1 MMNDTA
7 KKVMAPAMSLL
18 MVAGAGAAAVVPA
31 LGAQQAVAAPAAAA
45 VQAQAGAVAPT
56 TQTFAQVM
64 DVVGCFAYDQLAT
77 TPAIDISSVFAKAAA
92 ALCASA
98 PEYGLTCAC
107 GALQVTAPGA
117 SLEATVPD
125 LATEDEASSY
135 TLKCACASNV
145 AGGGAVANADVSG
158 VSLAGVAK
166 AAGAR

>member
-18 MVAGAGAAAVVPA
+18 MVAGAGAAAAVPA

-92 ALCASA
+92 ALCAST

-107 GALQVTAPGA
+107 AALQVTAPGT
-117 SLEATVPD
+117 SLQAAVPD
-125 LATEDEASSY
+125 LAAGDETSSY

>member
-1 MMNDTA
+1 MMNDSA

-31 LGAQQAVAAPAAAA
+31 LGAQQAVAAPVAAA
-45 VQAQAGAVAPT
+45 VQGQMAATAPT
-56 TQTFAQVM
+56 TQAFAQVM

-77 TPAIDISSVFAKAAA
+77 TPATGISSVFAKAAA

-98 PEYGLTCAC
+98 PEYGFTCAC
-107 GALQVTAPGA
+107 AALQVTAPGA
-117 SLEATVPD
+117 SLQVTVPD
-125 LATEDEASSY
+125 LAAEDEASSY

-158 VSLAGVAK
+158 ASLASVAK

>member
-1 MMNDTA
+1 MMSKSA

-18 MVAGAGAAAVVPA
+18 MVAGAGAAAVPV
-31 LGAQQAVAAPAAAA
+31 LSVQQAAA
-45 VQAQAGAVAPT
+45 VTAEQVQASAVVST
-56 TQTFAQVM
+56 TQAFARAV
-64 DVVGCFAYDQLAT
+64 DVVGCFAYDQLAV
-77 TPAIDISSVFAKAAA
+77 TPVSDISSVFAKAAA
-92 ALCASA
+92 TLCASA

-107 GALQVTAPGA
+107 DALQVTAPGA
-117 SLEATVPD
+117 SFQATVPD
-125 LATEDEASSY
+125 MAAEDETSSY